1 MRCFVLLAVA
11 GALSRALPG
20 ADPAQLAY
28 DARQAEKKGELT
40 RAYALYAQAAA
51 FAPENKKY
59 AGKVISLQRAALES
73 ARVVVGSGATPP
85 LASTEFLS
93 KLDPS
98 DLAEVKRLQ
107 PPPRLIVKPGQQAFA
122 FNGRTREVWQDALTK
137 CGLDSIF
144 DSEFQ
149 EARDVQFRLDSATC
163 SEMIR
168 AMETVTGAFM
178 VPITSKMVLVAK
190 DTQPKRLEQERT
202 VAITIDLPEPY
213 TVQDFQEMARAVQ
226 QAFELQKFAID
237 PTRRV
242 ALMRDRW
249 HKVQGAKILFE
260 QLMMR
265 RPEVMLDIEFIELA
279 KKRDTSMGLSLPTSL
294 NFSYLGGVLNSRPSV
309 SSALSL
315 WTFGGGLSMMG
326 VAAVGA
332 GVFGSLT
339 STRAESIYHA
349 GMRSLDNLPAT
360 LHIGDKFPIQTQ
372 AFIGDTSGANA
383 GGTNVF
389 RPPPQIQF
397 EDLGLSLK
405 ITPRVHGTEEVT
417 LAIESEF
424 KVLTGESLNGI
435 PVISNR
441 KVQCQVRLK
450 QGEWAIVSGLVTSNE
465 TKSFSGIA
473 GLAQIPG
480 LGAALRKNDRQ
491 KSEGQTLLVL
501 RPRIVGFGASEY
513 VARDIWVGTETR
525 PLPAI

>member
-1 MRCFVLLAVA
+1 MGVLTA
-11 GALSRALPG
+11 
-20 ADPAQLAY
+20 ADSAQLAY
-28 DARQAEKKGELT
+28 DARQAEKKGELA

-51 FAPENKKY
+51 FAPDNRKY

-73 ARVVVGSGATPP
+73 AKVVISGTVANAT
-85 LASTEFLS
+85 ASTAPVTSEFVT
-93 KLDPS
+93 KLDPA

-107 PPPRLIVKPGQQAFA
+107 PPPTLIVKPGVRAFS
-122 FNGRTREVWQDALTK
+122 FNARMRDVWTDALK
-137 CGLDSIF
+137 QCGLDSIF
-144 DSEFQ
+144 DGEFQ
-149 EARDVQFRLDSATC
+149 EARDVQFRLDAASC

-168 AMETVTGAFM
+168 ALETVTGAFII
-178 VPITSKMVLVAK
+178 PIAPKLVMVAK

-249 HKVQGAKILFE
+249 SKVRGAQLLFQ
-260 QLMMR
+260 QLMLR
-265 RPEVMLDIEFIELA
+265 RPEVVVDVEFIELA
-279 KKRDTSMGLSLPTSL
+279 RKRDTSFGLSLPTSL
-294 NFSYLGGVLNSRPSV
+294 NFSYLGGILNSKPSA

-332 GVFGSLT
+332 GVFGSIT
-339 STRAESIYHA
+339 STRAESAFHA
-349 GMRSLDNLPAT
+349 QMRSLDNLPAT

-372 AFIGDTSGANA
+372 AYIGDTSGANA
-383 GGTNVF
+383 NGSNVY

-405 ITPRVHGTEEVT
+405 ITPRVHGTDEVT

-441 KVQCQVRLK
+441 KFQGQVRLK
-450 QGEWAIVSGLVTSNE
+450 QGEWAIAAGLVTSND
-465 TKSFSGIA
+465 TKSVSGIA
-473 GLAQIPG
+473 GLAEIPG
-480 LGAALRKNDRQ
+480 LGLALRKNDRNR
-491 KSEGQTLLVL
+491 SEGQTLLVL
-501 RPRIVGFGASEY
+501 KPRIVGFGASEY
-513 VARDIWVGTETR
+513 VAREIWVGTETR